1 MTNDRLR
8 SWFQVMVLGLLACLS
23 HTMLKAAPF
32 EDSMAQR
39 TLACTA
45 CHGDQGRA
53 GPDGYYPRIAGKPA
67 GYLYKQLLNFR
78 EGRRHYGLM
87 SGLISTLPDDY
98 LQDMARHFSTLSPP
112 YPPPRP
118 SQADADTLSRGRQ
131 LALQGDSSR
140 RIPACVQ
147 CHGQQLT
154 GVEPDI
160 PGLLGLP
167 RDYLNAQLG
176 GWKTGQRR
184 AHAPDCMATVA
195 RRMENRDINAVA
207 HWLATQ
213 PVPADPK
220 PRTRERAAVIADKDL
235 ACAPE
240 MPMTAV
246 KSPALPMTPR
256 AQEGAYLARLGNCQG
271 CHTVAGGKPY
281 AGGRPIDTPFG
292 RVYAGNLTPDPAH
305 GLGRWTADDF
315 WRAMH
320 EGKSRDGHALYPAFP
335 YTSFTRVTRSDSDAL
350 FTYLQTLPAVAQAN
364 RTHELRWPFNQ
375 SWALWA
381 WRTLYFRPEALAQDT
396 ARTPEWNRGAYLVR
410 GLGHCADCHSPRNA
424 LGATVSS
431 RDLQGATLPGQGW
444 YAPSLR
450 SAREA
455 GTAGRPAHELPWLLG
470 AGITATA
477 SVSGPMAEVVQGST
491 QFLSV
496 EDLRAMTVY
505 LESLAD
511 ALPAAPATP
520 AAPARSTSHATASG
534 SGVGAR
540 LYERRCAS
548 CHGNRGE
555 GVAHAYPALAGS
567 RSVAL
572 TDSSN
577 LVRAVLYGG
586 FGAATR
592 SHPRPYGMPPF
603 LLELSDREVA
613 DVLTYIRQAWGN
625 AAPSVTELDVRRVR
639 KQP

>member
-1 MTNDRLR
+1 
-8 SWFQVMVLGLLACLS
+8 
-23 HTMLKAAPF
+23 
-32 EDSMAQR
+32 MAQR

-67 GYLYKQLLNFR
+67 AYLYRQLLNFR

-87 SGLISTLPDDY
+87 SGLIDTLPDDY

-118 SQADADTLSRGRQ
+118 PQADADTLARGRQ
-131 LALQGDSSR
+131 LAMQGDSSR
-140 RIPACVQ
+140 KIPACSQ

-184 AHAPDCMATVA
+184 AHAPDCMAAVT
-195 RRMENRDINAVA
+195 RRMESRDINAVA
-207 HWLATQ
+207 HWLAAQ
-213 PVPADPK
+213 PLPANPK
-220 PRTRERAAVIADKDL
+220 PQARDRTPAVTDREFS
-235 ACAPE
+235 CATE
-240 MPMTAV
+240 MPMTAANT
-246 KSPALPMTPR
+246 PATPLT
-256 AQEGAYLARLGNCQG
+256 AQAKEGAYLARLGNCQG

-292 RVYAGNLTPDPAH
+292 RVYAGNLTTDPTH

-320 EGKSRDGHALYPAFP
+320 EGRSRDGHALYPAFP
-335 YTSFTRVTRSDSDAL
+335 YTSFTRITRNDSDAL
-350 FTYLQTLPAVAQAN
+350 YAYLQTLPAVVQAN
-364 RTHELRWPFNQ
+364 RAHQLRWPFNQ

-381 WRTLYFRPEALAQDT
+381 WRTLYFRPESLPQDSS
-396 ARTPEWNRGAYLVR
+396 RTDTWNRGAYLVR

-424 LGATVSS
+424 LGAAVGA
-431 RDLQGATLPGQGW
+431 RELQGATLPGQGW

-450 SAREA
+450 SPNEA
-455 GTAGRPAHELPWLLG
+455 GTGGRPAHELPLLL
-470 AGITATA
+470 ATGITSTA
-477 SVSGPMAEVVQGST
+477 GVSGPMAEVVQGST
-491 QFLSV
+491 QFLRE
-496 EDLRAMTVY
+496 EDLHAMTKY

-511 ALPAAPATP
+511 TQPATP
-520 AAPARSTSHATASG
+520 VRSISPAAKSQGT
-534 SGVGAR
+534 VGAK

-548 CHGNRGE
+548 CHGNQGE
-555 GVAHAYPALAGS
+555 GIPKAYPALAGS
-567 RSVAL
+567 RSVGL
-572 TDSSN
+572 TDTSN
-577 LVRAVLYGG
+577 LVRTVLYGG

-603 LLELSDREVA
+603 LLTLTDSEVA
-613 DVLTYIRQAWGN
+613 EVLTHIRQTWGN
-625 AAPSVTELDVRRVR
+625 AGSAVTELDVRRVR

>member
-1 MTNDRLR
+1 MQLCRMPPSLYRLIL
-8 SWFQVMVLGLLACLS
+8 VMVSCLS
-23 HTMLKAAPF
+23 AWAVNAMPF

-67 GYLYKQLLNFR
+67 AYLYKQLLNFR

-87 SGLISTLPDDY
+87 GGLIDTLPDEY

-112 YPPPRP
+112 YPAPRP
-118 SQADADTLSRGRQ
+118 PQADADTLALGKK
-131 LALQGDSSR
+131 LATQGDSSR
-140 RIPACVQ
+140 KIPACSQ

-184 AHAPDCMATVA
+184 AHAPDCMAAIT
-195 RRMENRDINAVA
+195 RRMDNRDINAVA
-207 HWLATQ
+207 HWLAAQ
-213 PVPADPK
+213 PLPANPK
-220 PRTRERAAVIADKDL
+220 PRVREPTTVVSDKDL
-235 ACAPE
+235 SCAPE
-240 MPMTAV
+240 MPMTAANIQAA
-246 KSPALPMTPR
+246 PLTAR

-292 RVYAGNLTPDPAH
+292 RVYAGNLTTDPTH

-320 EGKSRDGHALYPAFP
+320 EGRSRDGHALYPAFP
-335 YTSFTRVTRSDSDAL
+335 YTSFTRITRNDSDAL
-350 FTYLQTLPAVAQAN
+350 FAYLQTLPAVAQAN

-381 WRTLYFRPEALAQDT
+381 WRNLYFQPEPMAHDSSRT
-396 ARTPEWNRGAYLVR
+396 ATWNRGAYLVR

-424 LGATVSS
+424 LGATLAA

-450 SAREA
+450 SPREG
-455 GTAGRPAHELPWLLG
+455 GTAGRPAHELPQLLSTG
-470 AGITATA
+470 FTATA
-477 SVSGPMAEVVQGST
+477 SASGPMAEVVQGST
-491 QFLSV
+491 QFLRGD
-496 EDLRAMTVY
+496 DLRAMTVY
-505 LESLAD
+505 LESLAE
-511 ALPAAPATP
+511 ALPAMPTAAASSISPAQ
-520 AAPARSTSHATASG
+520 ASG
-534 SGVGAR
+534 RAAGAK
-540 LYERRCAS
+540 LYERHCAS
-548 CHGNRGE
+548 CHGSQGE
-555 GVAHAYPALAGS
+555 GIANAYPALAGS
-567 RSVAL
+567 RAVAKA
-572 TDSSN
+572 DSSI

-603 LLELSDREVA
+603 LLTLTDSEVA
-613 DVLTYIRQAWGN
+613 DVLTHIRHSWGN
-625 AAPSVTELDVRRVR
+625 AAAQITELDVRRVR